1 MRKLE
6 YKLAS
11 WYYMLVI
18 NKKDK
23 LPDINSIGTSAAIFL
38 QYYNKN
44 VPGVFPHAT
53 TKTLEKFQ
61 TTHPMLF
68 KESPE
73 WIVDK
78 HRKKF
83 MDWLVSNREV
93 DKK

>member
-1 MRKLE
+1 
-6 YKLAS
+6 
-11 WYYMLVI
+11 MLMI

-23 LPDINSIGTSAAIFL
+23 LPDVNCVGTSAAIFL
-38 QYYNKN
+38 QNYNEN
-44 VPGVFPHAT
+44 IPVAFPHAT

-61 TTHPMLF
+61 STHPTLF
-68 KESPE
+68 KDSRE